1 MRCLF
6 NYGENTVLSKIFY
19 LQYFDITMDII
30 IRQSEKRE
38 RTIGFKEKETIEM
51 KRGKGNKMRGM
62 RRRTY

>member
-1 MRCLF
+1 MFVQLWREHCVEQNFFICNISTSLWISSS
-6 NYGENTVLSKIFY
+6 GKVK
-19 LQYFDITMDII
+19 
-30 IRQSEKRE
+30 KRE